1 MLQLHSD
8 WSKCTEMGHVFLFDF
23 ILKQDFSL
31 SRKRETGVE
40 IMKKVLKISG
50 ITVLCVIALIILLI
64 AFLLLKNY
72 IDSKKPYIEETY
84 YENFQSN
91 SMLEKKFAGLG
102 SYEVSSLDLKSE
114 DDTIK
119 EYRIWYP
126 TELENKSQEYP
137 LIVVTNASNVAAYN
151 YEPFFERLAS
161 WGFIV
166 AGNEDKQAGTGLS
179 TSKTLDYV
187 LELNNDSDSIFH
199 GKISQNEIGVIGH
212 SQGGAGAIR
221 AVTEYDNS
229 NKYKTIF
236 TGSAA
241 YPLLAKKM
249 GWEYDISKLSIPYF
263 MTAGTGSSDDS
274 GKDPETSF
282 GGVAPL
288 SSLIENYD
296 GISNDVFKVRA
307 RIKGAEHEDMLTRAD
322 GYMTAW
328 MLYQLQDDKE
338 AGAVFIGEGAEIL
351 SNSNW
356 QDIEKNN

>member
-1 MLQLHSD
+1 M
-8 WSKCTEMGHVFLFDF
+8 KK
-23 ILKQDFSL
+23 ILKA
-31 SRKRETGVE
+31 V
-40 IMKKVLKISG
+40 G
-50 ITVLCVIALIILLI
+50 ITVLCVITLIVLLLGFLLI
-64 AFLLLKNY
+64 KNY
-72 IDSKKPYIEETY
+72 MDSKKPIIEDTY
-84 YENFQSN
+84 YENFQSAAA
-91 SMLEKKFAGLG
+91 LEKKYAGLG
-102 SYEVSSLDLKSE
+102 SYGVSSVKLKSE

-126 TELENKSQEYP
+126 TEIESKRQAYP
-137 LIVVTNASNVAAYN
+137 LIVVTNASNTAASV

-166 AGNEDKQAGTGLS
+166 AGNEDRQAGTGLS

-187 LELNNDSDSIFH
+187 LELNNDPDSIFY
-199 GKISQNEIGVIGH
+199 GKVSEDNIGIIGH

-221 AVTEYDNS
+221 AVTEYENS

-241 YPLLAKKM
+241 YSLLAISM
-249 GWEYDISKLSIPYF
+249 GWEYDIAKVAIPIF
-263 MTAGTGSSDDS
+263 MTAGAGSSDDS
-274 GKDPETSF
+274 GEDPETSF

-296 GISNDVFKVRA
+296 GITNDVFKVRA
-307 RIKGAEHEDMLTRAD
+307 RINGAEHGDMLTRAD

-328 MLYQLQDDKE
+328 MLYQLHVDEE
-338 AGAVFIGEGAEIL
+338 AGAVFIGEAAEIL

>member
-1 MLQLHSD
+1 M
-8 WSKCTEMGHVFLFDF
+8 KK
-23 ILKQDFSL
+23 ILK
-31 SRKRETGVE
+31 V
-40 IMKKVLKISG
+40 IG
-50 ITVLCVIALIILLI
+50 ITVLSFIALLILLL

-72 IDSKKPYIEETY
+72 IDSKKPYIEDTY
-84 YENFQSN
+84 YENFQSDIA
-91 SMLEKKFAGLG
+91 LEKKYAGLG
-102 SYEVSSLDLKSE
+102 SYEVSRLEQKSE

-119 EYRIWYP
+119 EYRVWYP
-126 TELENKSQEYP
+126 TELESKSQEYP
-137 LIVVTNASNVAAYN
+137 LIVVTNASNMAASN

-166 AGNEDKQAGTGLS
+166 AGNEDRGAGSGFS

-187 LELNNDSDSIFH
+187 LELNSDPDSIFH
-199 GKISQNEIGVIGH
+199 GKVSQDNIGVIGH

-221 AVTEYDNS
+221 AVTEFDNS

-241 YPLLAKKM
+241 YPLLAKNM
-249 GWEYDISKLSIPYF
+249 GWEYDISKVSIPYF
-263 MTAGTGSSDDS
+263 MSAGTGSSDDS
-274 GKDPETSF
+274 GEDPETSF

-288 SSLIENYD
+288 SSLITNYD
-296 GISNDVFKVRA
+296 GITKDVFKVRA

-322 GYMTAW
+322 GYTTAW
-328 MLYQLQDDKE
+328 MLYQLQDDEE
-338 AGAVFIGEGAEIL
+338 AGGVFIGEAAEIL

>member
-1 MLQLHSD
+1 M
-8 WSKCTEMGHVFLFDF
+8 
-23 ILKQDFSL
+23 
-31 SRKRETGVE
+31 
-40 IMKKVLKISG
+40 LKIIG
-50 ITVLCVIALIILLI
+50 ITVLSCIALIVLLL

-72 IDSKKPYIEETY
+72 MDSKKPIIEDTY
-84 YENFQSN
+84 YENFQSDAA
-91 SMLEKKFAGLG
+91 LEEKYAGLG
-102 SYEVSSLDLKSE
+102 SNEVSLIKLKSE

-126 TELENKSQEYP
+126 TELENKNQAYP
-137 LIVVTNASNVAAYN
+137 LIVVTNASNTAASV

-166 AGNEDKQAGTGLS
+166 TGNEDRQAGTGLT

-187 LELNNDSDSIFH
+187 LELNSDADSIFY
-199 GKISQNEIGVIGH
+199 GKISQENIGVIGY

-241 YPLLAKKM
+241 YSLLAKNM
-249 GWEYDISKLSIPYF
+249 GWEYDISKVEIPYF
-263 MTAGTGSSDDS
+263 MSAGTGSSDDS
-274 GKDPETSF
+274 GEDPETSF

-288 SSLIENYD
+288 SSLIENYNSI
-296 GISNDVFKVRA
+296 GNNVFKVRA
-307 RIKGAEHEDMLTRAD
+307 RVNGAEHWDMLSTD

-328 MLYQLQDDKE
+328 MLYQLQNDAE

-351 SNSNW
+351 NNANW
-356 QDIEKNN
+356 QDVEKNN